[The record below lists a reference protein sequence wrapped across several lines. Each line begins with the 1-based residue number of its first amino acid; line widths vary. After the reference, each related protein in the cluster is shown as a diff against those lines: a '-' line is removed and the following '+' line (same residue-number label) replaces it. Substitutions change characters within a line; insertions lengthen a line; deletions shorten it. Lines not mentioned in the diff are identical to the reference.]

1 MPPGQ
6 AKGFSHQAFTTVLK
20 AAVSEEGVVDY
31 AGLRADPGPLD
42 HYLGQLAATS
52 PASAPHRFKSEDD
65 RLAYYLNAYNAFILA
80 TVRENCPLQDIRS
93 IYLGSGVFWRV
104 SFELG
109 GEPVT
114 LSDLESIHLR
124 GARGSDVEAHFA
136 LVKGGKGF
144 PALPRTAYEGADV
157 RERVRGLAQRLAN
170 DPRFVER
177 KGAMLEAS
185 ELFQQ
190 YQLDLGG
197 GVLEWLKR
205 VAPDHAKDNPKVH
218 YRPLDWALNGAC

>member
-1 MPPGQ
+1 MPPLTGW
-6 AKGFSHQAFTTVLK
+6 F
-20 AAVSEEGVVDY
+20 AASC
-31 AGLRADPGPLD
+31 ALPRPL
-42 HYLGQLAATS
+42 HNATS

-65 RLAYYLNAYNAFILA
+65 RLAYYVNAYNAFVLA
-80 TVRENCPLQDIRS
+80 VVRDHCPLQDIRS

-114 LSDLESIHLR
+114 LSDLESVHLR

-157 RERVRGLAQRLAN
+157 RERVRGLAQRL
-170 DPRFVER
+170 RSR
-177 KGAMLEAS
+177 S
-185 ELFQQ
+185 
-190 YQLDLGG
+190 
-197 GVLEWLKR
+197 
-205 VAPDHAKDNPKVH
+205 
-218 YRPLDWALNGAC
+218 